1 MSDVD
6 HFVVTYTSISSDDGS
21 SDVGS
26 LRVIVLGYDGLTMMP
41 EDPYA
46 YVEAAMQEPP
56 PPDFISEPVYPE
68 FMPPEDDVL
77 PAEEQPLHAA
87 VSPTADSPCC
97 ITKSN
102 TEEDPKEDDDKDPE
116 AAMTRLR
123 TESPSTS
130 HQLPPPIVLP
140 HTRASMVMMRSAA
153 PSTYILAPRSK
164 TPPSGTPPVL
174 PIPLPTSSPPFLL
187 PSTNCIV
194 DVLEV
199 TLPPR
204 KSLCIDI
211 GPRFKIEECSSALT
225 ARPTRGF
232 SANYGFVSTLDVEIR
247 RDPDRE
253 IDYGITDVW
262 EDPDEIAEEIPTTD
276 VAELSQRM
284 TDFVTTVRQDTDK
297 IYGRLDNA
305 PDDRL
310 LMSGQLNSL
319 RRDRRSHARTARLMK
334 SEARASR
341 EAWVQSMDTSDTV
354 RSEVRALQT
363 MVLAQQTKHVT
374 LTEARMAMTAIIR
387 ERVVEGQNKLL
398 KSHVKTV
405 GQDAAHSMSSN
416 TLIKM
421 IAKYCPRNE
430 IKKLEMKIWEL
441 KVKGTDVTSY
451 TQRFQELA
459 LMCGR
464 MFSEE
469 SDKIEKYVGGLPDMI
484 HGSVIA
490 SKPKIMQDEVEFATK
505 LMDKKIRTFAERQT
519 KNKRKSEDNSRN
531 NKNQQQ
537 NKRQNSGRAY
547 TVGSGQK
554 TTCFECGA
562 HGHFKRELPKLKNNN
577 RGNQSGNGNAPTKVY
592 VVGNVGTNPDSN
604 AVTSTFL
611 PNNRYASILFDTGAD
626 RRFMS
631 TAFSSKTIVTP
642 TTLDHYYDVKLAD
655 GRIVGLN
662 TII

>member
-1 MSDVD
+1 
-6 HFVVTYTSISSDDGS
+6 
-21 SDVGS
+21 
-26 LRVIVLGYDGLTMMP
+26 LGYDGLTMMP

-56 PPDFISEPVYPE
+56 PLDFVLKPVYPE

-87 VSPTADSPCC
+87 VSPTADSPCY
-97 ITKSN
+97 IT
-102 TEEDPKEDDDKDPE
+102 EDDDDEEESFEDDVDDEEEDEDEEEEENLTPIPFLSE
-116 AAMTRLR
+116 TEVARLLSIPTPPPSPLTSYSSPLPQIPYPPLPASPTHPLGYRAAMTRLR

-130 HQLPPPIVLP
+130 HPLPLPLPIVLL

-187 PSTNCIV
+187 PSTNCRV

-204 KSLCIDI
+204 KSLCIAI
-211 GPRFKIEECSSALT
+211 GPRFEIGECSSALT

-253 IDYGITDVW
+253 I
-262 EDPDEIAEEIPTTD
+262 
-276 VAELSQRM
+276 ELSQRM
-284 TDFVTTVRQDTDK
+284 TDFITTVRQDIDK

-310 LMSGQLNSL
+310 
-319 RRDRRSHARTARLMK
+319 
-334 SEARASR
+334 ASR
-341 EAWVQSMDTSDTV
+341 EAWVQSMDASDTV

-363 MVLAQQTKHVT
+363 MVLAQQTKKMEPTRRTTRVSP
-374 LTEARMAMTAIIR
+374 AMTTTTTPVINTLLKALIDQGVANALAAR
-387 ERVVEGQNKLL
+387 DVDRSQNGDDSHNLRTSSRRTEQTTRKCTYTDFLKCQPMNFKGTEG

-421 IAKYCPRNE
+421 IAKYCPRNG

-441 KVKGTDVTSY
+441 KVK
-451 TQRFQELA
+451 
-459 LMCGR
+459 
-464 MFSEE
+464 E

-484 HGSVIA
+484 HGSVMA
-490 SKPKIMQDEVEFATK
+490 SKPKTMQDEVEFATK
-505 LMDKKIRTFAERQT
+505 LMDKKIHTFAERQT
-519 KNKRKSEDNSRN
+519 KNKRKPEDNSRN
-531 NKNQQQ
+531 NKNQ
-537 NKRQNSGRAY
+537 
-547 TVGSGQK
+547 
-554 TTCFECGA
+554 
-562 HGHFKRELPKLKNNN
+562 
-577 RGNQSGNGNAPTKVY
+577 
-592 VVGNVGTNPDSN
+592 
-604 AVTSTFL
+604 
-611 PNNRYASILFDTGAD
+611 
-626 RRFMS
+626 
-631 TAFSSKTIVTP
+631 
-642 TTLDHYYDVKLAD
+642 
-655 GRIVGLN
+655 
-662 TII
+662 